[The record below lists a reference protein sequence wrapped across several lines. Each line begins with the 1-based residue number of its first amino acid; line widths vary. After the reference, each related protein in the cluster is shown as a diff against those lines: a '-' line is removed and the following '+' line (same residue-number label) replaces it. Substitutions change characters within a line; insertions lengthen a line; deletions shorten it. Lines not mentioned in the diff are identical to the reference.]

1 MILTTKKR
9 LAAPFAPSLSER
21 RVVQRRRMTLRAG
34 AKTIRSLDGGFTA
47 WARAGADV
55 LATRLALGAGPV
67 WL

>member
-1 MILTTKKR
+1 
-9 LAAPFAPSLSER
+9 
-21 RVVQRRRMTLRAG
+21 MTLRAG

-55 LATRLALGAGPV
+55 FATRLALGAGPV